1 MVIFLS
7 ARRFFRAVIPSIPS
21 RNSLGSSS
29 GYPANV
35 DIWKAILSS
44 LSSNSDSDSL
54 SELLLM
60 FEALGYPE
68 EGVLDLGSSA
78 MGLGGLGEGV
88 RRIPAPSGSVTRLGS
103 GSIGDTGCAAGWV
116 LVNQECAIKS
126 SSSYTSSLK
135 FLAS

>member
-35 DIWKAILSS
+35 GIWKAILS
-44 LSSNSDSDSL
+44 LLFSNSDSDSL

-60 FEALGYPE
+60 FEALGYLD
-68 EGVLDLGSSA
+68 EGVLDLGRGA
-78 MGLGGLGEGV
+78 IGLGGLGEGV
-88 RRIPAPSGSVTRLGS
+88 RKISIPSGSVTRLGS
-103 GSIGDTGCAAGWV
+103 RSMDNTGCAAG
-116 LVNQECAIKS
+116 
-126 SSSYTSSLK
+126 
-135 FLAS
+135 